1 MSEFQE
7 GSNMFYLEKDGEVI
21 AKITYVPLD
30 DERIDVNHTFV
41 SDQLRGQG
49 IAGKLMERVI
59 QYAREEGKKI
69 VPTCSYVKLRMERN
83 EKYHD
88 VLAK

>member
-1 MSEFQE
+1 MIDIQT
-7 GSNMFYLEKDGEVI
+7 GTNMFFLEKDEEVV
-21 AKITYVPLD
+21 AKIEYRALD
-30 DERIDVNHTFV
+30 ENKIEVYSTFV
-41 SDQLRGQG
+41 SETLRGQG
-49 IAGKLMERVI
+49 AAGRLVDRVVD
-59 QYAREEGKKI
+59 YAREEEVEI